1 MTKLKVV
8 SKALNTLGVGE
19 QFSKKE
25 FIITYWGRCDYFV
38 ERTFDVAFCNAKKEF
53 PDREF
58 RSKNKM
64 ITRIK

>member
-1 MTKLKVV
+1 MTKLDVV
-8 SKALNTLGVGE
+8 SKALMTLGVGE
-19 QFSKKE
+19 QFSKKG
-25 FIITYWGRCDYFV
+25 FITIYWGKCDYFV
-38 ERTFDVAFCNAKKEF
+38 ERSFDVAFCNAKKEF